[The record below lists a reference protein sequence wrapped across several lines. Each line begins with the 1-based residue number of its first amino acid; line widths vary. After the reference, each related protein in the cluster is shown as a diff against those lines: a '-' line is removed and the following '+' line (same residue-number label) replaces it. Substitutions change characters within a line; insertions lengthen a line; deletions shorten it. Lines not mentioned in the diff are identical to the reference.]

1 MTEKN
6 PLDLGLNT
14 KVEPASADA
23 LFDNPIDPKDRDTVE
38 KFICPKE
45 RIKKEYS
52 DI

>member
-23 LFDNPIDPKDRDTVE
+23 LFDNPIDPKDRDTVKEFIRDKE
-38 KFICPKE
+38 KKG
-45 RIKKEYS
+45 K
-52 DI
+52 D